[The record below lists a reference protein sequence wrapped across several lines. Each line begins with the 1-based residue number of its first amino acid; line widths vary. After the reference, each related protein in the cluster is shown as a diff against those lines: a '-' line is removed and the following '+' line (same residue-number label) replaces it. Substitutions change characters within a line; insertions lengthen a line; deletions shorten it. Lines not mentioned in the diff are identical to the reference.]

1 MGNIGQFTIQVK
13 PEVIQERVNAA
24 QNRDIERLAA
34 QFQLDKNEIYGDGVD
49 LHEAK
54 HLPFDTFMQL
64 SGNDAKITKGDL
76 LKFAGT
82 ETARDIV
89 LEYAHQVADSLPAKV
104 MDSSSGGGEAAA
116 ALEFKVTV
124 KGNDIM
130 VRAERQ
136 PLNNAPQPPNDPT
149 AAGVFSII
157 GGSDLNNDGQ
167 IAVAGE
173 LSASAFVSTV
183 GDAIKI
189 AGSDMMISPT
199 EALQAIFDRAGKV
212 PLQHVSIGYNK

>member
-1 MGNIGQFTIQVK
+1 MGQFTIRVS
-13 PEVIQERVNAA
+13 PDVIQERVTAA
-24 QNRDIERLAA
+24 QTRDIDRLAQ
-34 QFQLDKNEIYGDGVD
+34 QFQLDKTQIQGDGVD
-49 LHEAK
+49 LDEAA

-64 SGNDAKITKGDL
+64 SGGDAKITKGDL

-82 ETARDIV
+82 ETAKDIV

-104 MDSSSGGGEAAA
+104 MDSASDSAA

-124 KGNDIM
+124 RGSDIM

-136 PLNNAPQPPNDPT
+136 PLTNEAQPPNDPT

-157 GGSDLNNDGQ
+157 GGRDANNDGQ
-167 IAVAGE
+167 ITVAGE
-173 LSASAFVSTV
+173 LSASAFVNTV

-189 AGSDMMISPT
+189 AGSDMQISPT
-199 EALQAIFDRAGKV
+199 EALKAVFERAGKV
-212 PLQHVSIGYNK
+212 PLPHVEIDYSK